1 MHLVPLSILAA
12 ALITAA
18 APSPDPAEI
27 TIKVDLTSDND
38 AAGNFPT
45 PLDSFPRLDIT
56 EGHGGDE
63 PNLHERKFNLYY
75 NFTLSASVQTS
86 RRPAPPSLPVGFRP
100 GVPFAEFGRT
110 NSKLT
115 LCRGHLL
122 YDNYVSTV
130 GPPTANPAYLSL
142 GSSQSAFIFETEVV
156 LGRRYIRFYDRN
168 FRFASIGLPQTG
180 DRVAAISGQGPSLFT
195 LFSFSPLSLSP

>member
-12 ALITAA
+12 ALIAAA

-38 AAGNFPT
+38 AAGNFPA
-45 PLDSFPRLDIT
+45 PLDSFPQLDIT
-56 EGHGGDE
+56 EGHDGDG

-75 NFTLSASVQTS
+75 NFTLSASVYTS
-86 RRPAPPSLPVGFRP
+86 RRPAPPNLDVGFRP
-100 GVPFAEFGRT
+100 GVLFAEFGRT

-130 GPPTANPAYLSL
+130 GPASSNPPYFSL
-142 GSSQSAFIFETEVV
+142 GASQSAFIFETEVV

-168 FRFASIGLPQTG
+168 FRFASIGLPKPG
-180 DRVAAISGQGPSLFT
+180 DRVAVISGQGPSLFT
-195 LFSFSPLSLSP
+195 FFSFSALSLSP